1 MGKGKE
7 NMKKDKKKTGIGKW
21 IVTSVI
27 SGVLIVAMV
36 VASIV
41 TAQYEGVINL
51 ALGTSST
58 KIEVDPNDK
67 TDTEYFKSAYVDE
80 NGNGTNADEVKA
92 AGMEVAEALTEEG
105 AVLLK
110 NEDATLPIATNA
122 KISLFGHSST
132 NLIVCG
138 TGSADI
144 DASDAPTFKEALEEV
159 GVKVNPSLWDFYAS
173 EEILTQYETNPKKG
187 DNSIRNGADGVT
199 KGAFTVNEVP
209 WDKMTDAAKSEF
221 ASYNDAAVVV
231 FSRLGGEMWDLPS
244 DVYKET
250 GDVIPGTGLGENK
263 QQGNADETV
272 NGSGNALELTVQERD
287 LLKQIKAA
295 GFEKVVVLLNCTNP
309 MECDFVDD
317 PELGVDS
324 VLWIGF
330 TGVNGLRGVADLLTN
345 TDGTNPSGRVVDTFC
360 IDNTTNPAMENFY
373 GAFWANSTD
382 YTDFDPMSN
391 STGLDGQKYYNVYQ
405 EGIYVGYRYY
415 ETRYEDYVLGQG
427 NAGDYKYANDVKYPF
442 GYGLSYTT
450 FEYSDFAVVENEDS
464 FDVTVTVTNTGDY
477 AGKEVVEVYFQS
489 PYTQYDKENGIEK
502 AAIELC
508 GFAKTGKLEKG
519 KSETVT
525 INVPKKELRTY
536 DAKNAKTYILDA
548 GDYYFTVGRD
558 AHDALNNV
566 LAKKAETLNVDT
578 TKMVAVGNAGYSAA
592 GNAGF
597 VYVWNNPTL
606 DTTTFAV
613 SNESGEEYEIT
624 NQLETADI
632 NWLKENGYS
641 ETDITWLSR
650 NDWQGTWPKGTYL
663 MALNQKLHD
672 EITGLKKYVK
682 QESDE
687 PLPTMGAKGDMTIAQ
702 MIGKDYNDPA
712 WDKLLDQVTYEEMC
726 MLIGV
731 GYHGTYAVESV
742 AKPGTVDENGPQ
754 GFTMK
759 LTDVMG
765 NADTMT
771 AYSDEN
777 IMAATWNTEFMYK
790 MGQSLGEDGLALGMS
805 GLYGPAMNTHRTAY
819 AGRNFEYYSEDGF
832 LGGKIAAAEI
842 GGIQSKGVYVYIKHF
857 AFNDQ
862 ETMTRCYSIFSNE
875 QAMREVYLEPFE
887 HAVVERTMDI
897 DGEEVAVGGAMNV
910 MNSFGRVGV
919 IWSGA
924 HVGLMTNILR
934 GEWGMDGFA
943 LTDYSTTGNTYDAFL
958 GLMGGTDSWDSSS
971 AGPGSQADRLKRY
984 DITQDPVLAHRMREA
999 THRVL
1004 YTVANSSAMNGLAPS
1019 SKIVSV
1025 LPWWKALI
1033 YGVGVVAALGLGA
1046 SIFMIVKTKK
1056 KANA

>member
-1 MGKGKE
+1 
-7 NMKKDKKKTGIGKW
+7 MKKDKKKTGIGKW

-27 SGVLIVAMV
+27 SIVLIVAMI
-36 VASIV
+36 VANIM
-41 TAQYEGVINL
+41 TIAYEGVINL
-51 ALGTSST
+51 ALQTETT
-58 KIEVDPNDK
+58 KIEADPNDK
-67 TDTEYFKSAYVDE
+67 TDTEYFKSAYAS
-80 NGNGTNADEVKA
+80 TDEVKA
-92 AGMEVAEALTEEG
+92 AGMDIAEQLTEEG

-110 NEDATLPIATNA
+110 NENAALPFAADA
-122 KISLFGHSST
+122 KISLFGHSSA
-132 NLIVCG
+132 NMIVCG

-144 DASDAPTFKEALEEV
+144 DASEAPTFKEALEEV

-209 WDKMTDAAKSEF
+209 WSVITDAAKAEF

-244 DVYKET
+244 STYKADGT
-250 GDVIPGTGLGENK
+250 GAPGTGIGADT
-263 QQGNADETV
+263 QQGNAEETV
-272 NGSGNALELTVQERD
+272 NGSGNSLELTIQERE
-287 LLKQIKAA
+287 LLEQIKAT
-295 GFEKVVVLLNCTNP
+295 GQFDKVIVLVNSTNP
-309 MECDFVDD
+309 LEMDFVD
-317 PELGVDS
+317 EEKYGVDA
-324 VLWIGF
+324 VMWIGF

-345 TDGTNPSGRVVDTFC
+345 TDGANPSGRVVDTFC

-373 GAFWANSTD
+373 GAFWGNSTD
-382 YTDFDPMSN
+382 YADLTGDGP
-391 STGLDGQKYYNVYQ
+391 GLDGNKYYNVYQ

-427 NAGDYKYANDVKYPF
+427 NAGEYNYAADVKYPF
-442 GYGLSYTT
+442 GYGISYTT
-450 FEYSDFAVVENEDS
+450 FEYSDFAVVENADS
-464 FDVTVTVTNTGDY
+464 FDVTVKVTNTGDY

-489 PYTQYDKENGIEK
+489 PYTEYDKANGIEK

-508 GFAKTGKLEKG
+508 GFAKTDVLEKG
-519 KSETVT
+519 ASETVT

-536 DAKNAKTYILDA
+536 DAKTAKTYILDA

-566 LAKKAETLNVDT
+566 LAAKGANAA
-578 TKMVAVGNAGYSAA
+578 KMTAA
-592 GNAGF
+592 GNAAF
-597 VYVWNNPTL
+597 TFKWNNPEM
-606 DTTTFAV
+606 DTTTYAV
-613 SNESGEEYEIT
+613 STENGEEYAIT
-624 NQLETADI
+624 NQLDTADI
-632 NWLKENGYS
+632 NWLKENGF
-641 ETDITWLSR
+641 TDQTITYLSR
-650 NDWQGTWPKGTYL
+650 NDWAGTWPQGTYIMNL
-663 MALNQKLHD
+663 SQKLHD
-672 EITGLKKYVK
+672 EITGIKKYVK
-682 QESDE
+682 AETDE
-687 PLPTMGAKGDMTIAQ
+687 ALPTMGAKGDMTIAQ

-731 GYHGTYAVESV
+731 GYHGTYAVESI

-765 NADTMT
+765 NSETMT

-832 LGGKIAAAEI
+832 LGGKIAAAEV
-842 GGIQSKGVYVYIKHF
+842 GGIQSKGVYVYVKHF

-862 ETMTRCYSIFSNE
+862 ETNTRCYSIFANE

-887 HAVVERTMDI
+887 HAIVERTMEV
-897 DGEEVAVGGAMNV
+897 DGEEVAIGGAMNV

-919 IWSGA
+919 VWTGA
-924 HVGLMTNILR
+924 HEGLMTNILR

-943 LTDYSTTGNTYDAFL
+943 LTDYSNTGNTYDIFL
-958 GLMGGTDSWDSSS
+958 GIMGGTDSWDNSN
-971 AGPGSQADRLKRY
+971 AGPMTRVDKLKKY
-984 DITQDPVLAHRMREA
+984 DITQDPALANRMREA
-999 THRVL
+999 THRIL
-1004 YTVANSSAMNGLAPS
+1004 YTVANSSAMNGMAPS
-1019 SKIVSV
+1019 AKIVSTI
-1025 LPWWKALI
+1025 PWWRALI
-1033 YGVGVVAALGLGA
+1033 YGVGAVSVLGLAG

-1056 KANA
+1056 KQNA